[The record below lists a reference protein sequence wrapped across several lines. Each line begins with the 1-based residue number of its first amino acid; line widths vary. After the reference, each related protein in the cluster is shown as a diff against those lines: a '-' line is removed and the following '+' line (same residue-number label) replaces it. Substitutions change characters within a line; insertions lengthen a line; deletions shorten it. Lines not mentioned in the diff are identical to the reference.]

1 MKKMTLF
8 AVAILAMIAV
18 FLFATKSYKDKL
30 AETVQQIAQS
40 ADSPL
45 KRSNVPTIGTI
56 MAKVEIVEFF
66 DPACEGCRA
75 FHPYVKSVLNN
86 HGPQVRLVL
95 RYAAFHTG
103 SDRVVMLLEA
113 ARMQGTDIYV
123 KVLEKVLETQ
133 PQWADHSKPSP
144 DKVWELVKNTGLDIE
159 RARKDA
165 DDPSIRARLKQDA
178 EDIVK
183 LGIQKTP
190 TFFVNGKPLREFS
203 PNGLAAQVAEE
214 IRANYGQ

>member
-1 MKKMTLF
+1 MKALTLVV
-8 AVAILAMIAV
+8 AAILAMIAV
-18 FLFATKSYKDKL
+18 FLFATKSYKDKH
-30 AETVQQIAQS
+30 AETVQQITQS

-45 KRSNVPTIGTI
+45 KRSNAPMIGTI

-75 FHPYVKSVLNN
+75 FHPYVKSVLNK

-95 RYAAFHTG
+95 RYAAFHSG

-123 KVLEKVLETQ
+123 RVLEKVLETQ
-133 PQWADHSKPSP
+133 PVWADHSKPSP
-144 DKVWELVKNTGLDIE
+144 DKVWQLIKDTGLDIE

-165 DDPSIRARLKQDA
+165 DDPSIKARLKQDA
-178 EDIVK
+178 DDIVK

-203 PNGLAAQVAEE
+203 PGGLATQVAEE

>member
-1 MKKMTLF
+1 MKILSLF
-8 AVAILAMIAV
+8 VVAILAMTAV
-18 FLFATKSYKDKL
+18 FLFATKSYKDKQV
-30 AETVQQIAQS
+30 ETVQQIAQS

-113 ARMQGTDIYV
+113 ARMQGMDIYV
-123 KVLEKVLETQ
+123 RVLEKVLETQ
-133 PQWADHSKPSP
+133 PQ
-144 DKVWELVKNTGLDIE
+144 
-159 RARKDA
+159 
-165 DDPSIRARLKQDA
+165 
-178 EDIVK
+178 
-183 LGIQKTP
+183 
-190 TFFVNGKPLREFS
+190 
-203 PNGLAAQVAEE
+203 
-214 IRANYGQ
+214 

>member
-1 MKKMTLF
+1 MKTLSLF
-8 AVAILAMIAV
+8 VVAILAMIAV
-18 FLFATKSYKDKL
+18 FLFATKSYKDKQV
-30 AETVQQIAQS
+30 ETVQQIAQS

-75 FHPYVKSVLNN
+75 FHPYVKSVLNK

-95 RYAAFHTG
+95 RYAAFHRG

-113 ARMQGTDIYV
+113 ARMQGMDIYV

-133 PQWADHSKPSP
+133 PHWADHANPSP
-144 DKVWELVKNTGLDIE
+144 DKVWQLVKDTGLDID

-183 LGIQKTP
+183 LDIRKTP
-190 TFFVNGKPLREFS
+190 TFFINGKPLREFS
-203 PNGLAAQVAEE
+203 PAGFAAQVAEE
-214 IRANYGQ
+214 IRVNYGQ

>member
-1 MKKMTLF
+1 MKTLSLF
-8 AVAILAMIAV
+8 AATILAIIAA
-18 FLFATKSYKDKL
+18 FLFATKFYKDKQV
-30 AETVQQIAQS
+30 ETVQQIAQS

-95 RYAAFHTG
+95 RYAAFHSG
-103 SDRVVMLLEA
+103 SDRVVMLLEV
-113 ARMQGTDIYV
+113 ARMQGMDIYV
-123 KVLEKVLETQ
+123 RVLEKVLETQ
-133 PQWADHSKPSP
+133 PLWADHSKPSP
-144 DKVWELVKNTGLDIE
+144 DMVWQLVKDTGLDIE

-165 DDPSIRARLKQDA
+165 EDPSIKARLKQDA

-190 TFFVNGKPLREFS
+190 TFFINGKPLREFS

-214 IRANYGQ
+214 IRANYEQ

>member
-1 MKKMTLF
+1 MKTLTLF
-8 AVAILAMIAV
+8 AAAILARIVV
-18 FLFATKSYKDKL
+18 FLFATKSYKDKQ
-30 AETVQQIAQS
+30 ADTVQQITQS
-40 ADSPL
+40 ADSPF

-133 PQWADHSKPSP
+133 PLWADHANPSP
-144 DKVWELVKNTGLDIE
+144 EKVWQLVKDTGLDIE
-159 RARKDA
+159 RARKDV
-165 DDPSIRARLKQDA
+165 DDPSIRTRLKQDA

-183 LGIQKTP
+183 LDIRKTP
-190 TFFVNGKPLREFS
+190 TFFINGRPLKEFS
-203 PNGLAAQVAEE
+203 PEGLAAQVSEA
-214 IRANYGQ
+214 IRSAYGQ